1 MMNFICSVGKLST
14 RQHEF
19 YDVTINYLIGRDLTI
34 KEPSRYPHQKR
45 KNLLY
50 RHSCRPC
57 RVSDAREQE
66 SAVSLNVNRFL
77 SVVDFR
83 FMTSQIPC
91 HASPNTQA
99 ARNDVSMCR
108 FWMDLEQDVGSRHN
122 RRLPM
127 VYCWQ
132 LTLSTGP
139 KKIGHSLKL
148 ALIVERLILAG
159 WAIFQNVTGNANLA
173 MSSLSMILRF

>member
-45 KNLLY
+45 KKPSLSSFL
-50 RHSCRPC
+50 PALQG
-57 RVSDAREQE
+57 SDAREQE

-159 WAIFQNVTGNANLA
+159 WAIFQNVTGNASLA
-173 MSSLSMILRF
+173 MRSIRVILRF

>member
-19 YDVTINYLIGRDLTI
+19 YDVTIHYLIGRDKGTFEI
-34 KEPSRYPHQKR
+34 PSSKT
-45 KNLLY
+45 KNPSLSSFL
-50 RHSCRPC
+50 PALQG
-57 RVSDAREQE
+57 SDAREQE

-108 FWMDLEQDVGSRHN
+108 FWMDLEQDVGSGHN

-127 VYCWQ
+127 VYCWPS
-132 LTLSTGP
+132 TLSTGP
-139 KKIGHSLKL
+139 KNRVFLKISFDSGTFNFG
-148 ALIVERLILAG
+148 RLGYI
-159 WAIFQNVTGNANLA
+159 
-173 MSSLSMILRF
+173 SKCYR